1 MFALNFVFIP
11 IIEYSEKDILVLIK
25 FYIIIELFSFFIY
38 DKLKFV

>member
-1 MFALNFVFIP
+1 MFALNYVFIP
-11 IIEYSEKDILVLIK
+11 IIEYNEKDILVLIK